1 MTLRGAGVV
10 AEENP
15 YDKLQLTATIPSSD
29 PLFQQKRA
37 LLQPAGLAT
46 QQTFDL
52 QAGKV
57 RPGARPSVEDVTQ
70 GSALVAAA
78 LTLAPIGFGVW
89 NSSF

>member
-1 MTLRGAGVV
+1 MGRAGLV

-52 QAGKV
+52 QPGKARAFTAAYAVKPPRSRLCLPYVFV
-57 RPGARPSVEDVTQ
+57 RRS
-70 GSALVAAA
+70 
-78 LTLAPIGFGVW
+78 
-89 NSSF
+89 

>member
-1 MTLRGAGVV
+1 MV

-29 PLFQQKRA
+29 LLFQQKRA
-37 LLQPAGLAT
+37 QLQPAGLAT

-57 RPGARPSVEDVTQ
+57 RTGLCLECPLYEAWRLRVCCRTSARCVRSFCAESLPCISV
-70 GSALVAAA
+70 
-78 LTLAPIGFGVW
+78 
-89 NSSF
+89 